1 MIRAAIIGATGY
13 TGIDAIEII
22 LRHRDAKVTYLTASS
37 DTAVAASRMHP
48 RLTGRCELD
57 IEPLNFDKLADV
69 ADVALCCLPHKVS
82 MEFVPQM
89 LKKGVKVVDFSADYR
104 IKDIAVYEAHYS
116 KHTDAANVAKAVY
129 GLPELYREQIKKADL
144 VANPGCFPTSTSLG
158 LAPLLK
164 NGLIRTSGIVIN
176 SVSGASGAGKKL
188 ADGLHFPNLNENLRP
203 YSVGNHRHT
212 PEMEQIAGDIAGK
225 PVSLLFQPHI
235 GAYDRGILSSIYS
248 DPIPNITAGDLL
260 ELYRE
265 FYRNEPFVQVLSQPP
280 AVKDVANTNYCHI
293 FPTVVKD
300 KIVVFSAIDNLVK
313 GASGQAVQNMNILFG
328 IDERAGLI

>member
-22 LRHRDAKVTYLTASS
+22 LKHPQAKVTYLTASS
-37 DTAVAASRMHP
+37 DTAVPAAKMHP
-48 RLTGRCELD
+48 RLTGRCDLD
-57 IEPLNFDKLADV
+57 IEPLNFDKLAEV

-104 IKDIAVYEAHYS
+104 IKDVAVYEAHYS
-116 KHTDAANVAKAVY
+116 KHTDTANIAKAVY
-129 GLPELYREQIKKADL
+129 GLPELYRELIKKTNL
-144 VANPGCFPTSTSLG
+144 VANPGCFPTSVSLG

-164 NGLIRTSGIVIN
+164 KGMIKTSGIVVN

-203 YSVGNHRHT
+203 YSIGNHRHT
-212 PEMEQIAGDIAGK
+212 PEMEQIASDIASK
-225 PVSLLFQPHI
+225 PVTLLFQPHI
-235 GAYDRGILSSIYS
+235 GCYDRGILSSIYS
-248 DPIPNITAGDLL
+248 DPVSDITSGDLL

-265 FYRNEPFVQVLSQPP
+265 FYRNEPFVQVLSTPP

-293 FPTVVKD
+293 HPAVVKG

-328 IDERAGLI
+328 VDERLGLM